1 MNVPDFEA
9 WALFVAVA
17 EAGSFA
23 AAARANGCSVPTV
36 SRAIARLEARLGG
49 ALFHRSSRR
58 LSLSALG
65 TEALPEAQALVAAA
79 AELEEKL
86 GEARAEPAG
95 RIRVAAPLEFGRDHL
110 APLLPQ
116 FLAAHPGI
124 SVELTLDDAR
134 IDIIASGVDVALRIG
149 RLADSSLIARR
160 LCAMQS
166 FVVAARAGL
175 ERFGRPTHPSDLAK
189 LPCLVYTN
197 PISAHVWR
205 FRHEKSGEEIAVQV
219 DGPLAANSGASLT
232 PALLAGLG
240 VGLYPQFLLG
250 KLADE
255 GKVEL
260 LLADWHAPPLGLYMI
275 TPPSTLRPARV
286 RLLMDWMADA
296 LGKGFSG

>member
-17 EAGSFA
+17 EVGSFA
-23 AAARANGCSVPTV
+23 GAARANGCSVPTV

-65 TEALPEAQALVAAA
+65 EEALPEAQALVAGA
-79 AELEEKL
+79 AELEAKL

-95 RIRVAAPLEFGRDHL
+95 HIRVAAPLEFGRDHL
-110 APLLPQ
+110 APLLPA

-124 SVELTLDDAR
+124 SVELALDDAR
-134 IDIIASGVDVALRIG
+134 IDIIASGVDIALRIG
-149 RLADSSLIARR
+149 KLADSSLIARR
-160 LCAMQS
+160 LCSVES
-166 FVVAARAGL
+166 FVVAAPAGL
-175 ERFGRPTHPSDLAK
+175 ARFGRPSHPADLGR
-189 LPCLVYTN
+189 LPCLIYTN
-197 PISAHVWR
+197 PISARVWR
-205 FRHEKSGEEIAVQV
+205 FRSADGEDAAVQV

-240 VGLYPQFLLG
+240 IGLYPQFLMGDLLETG
-250 KLADE
+250 R
-255 GKVEL
+255 VERL
-260 LLADWHAPPLGLYMI
+260 LPGWQATPLGLYMI

-286 RLLMDWMADA
+286 RLLMDWLADA
-296 LGKGFSG
+296 LGGGLSR